1 MLQFGEAVVRA
12 PLKTTLNKWT
22 MKKMT
27 ESNAARH
34 LKTAFDRHEEW
45 GLALL
50 LVHEFMHGARRGPRP
65 QTRARGAAD

>member
-1 MLQFGEAVVRA
+1 MLHTAQFGEAVVRA
-12 PLKTTLNKWT
+12 PLKVTLNKWT

-27 ESNAARH
+27 DANAARH

-50 LVHEFMHGARRGPRP
+50 LVHEFMHGAPLVSRTGV
-65 QTRARGAAD
+65 QG